1 METKPWALH
10 LKNLYEEAS
19 VREISSEDKL
29 VIFSDLHMGNGSK
42 RDVFKKNAA
51 LFLKILKQVYLKND
65 FHLILNG
72 DVEELHKFHLHRIL
86 NSWHGVYDL
95 FDQFRKRDR
104 LTKIIGNHD
113 RLLMAEQNYPFA
125 DQLMN
130 AIRLQLND
138 IPFFLFHSDQASDF
152 YIKYNH
158 FSGFLLRYIAN
169 PLYIHPTSV
178 AYHSMRR
185 FLVEKRVY
193 DFSRMHKIISIIG
206 HTHRPLFE
214 SFSKVDF
221 LKYKIEQLCR
231 DYDHADKGTRQT
243 IEKEISE
250 FKAELQTMLKKRGRK
265 ELSSYVYN
273 ADYVLPC
280 VFNSGTV
287 TGRRG
292 ITGIE
297 IRDGRIALIHWFDDR
312 KLRKYFKLYDNQPEE
327 FCGSGC
333 YRMVLKEDSL
343 NYIYNR
349 IKLLA

>member
-1 METKPWALH
+1 METKPWMLH
-10 LKNLYEEAS
+10 LKNLYEEAPLY
-19 VREISSEDKL
+19 RISTGDRL
-29 VIFSDLHMGNGSK
+29 IIFSDLHMGNGSK

-51 LFLKILKQVYLKND
+51 LFLMILKQYYLEKG
-65 FHLILNG
+65 FQLILNG
-72 DVEELHKFHLHRIL
+72 DVEELHKFNLHRIQT
-86 NSWHGVYDL
+86 SWHAVYDL
-95 FDQFRKRDR
+95 FDQFNKQDR
-104 LTKIIGNHD
+104 LIKIIGNHD
-113 RLLMAEQNYPFA
+113 RLLKSERNYPLA
-125 DQLMN
+125 HRLVD

-152 YIKYNH
+152 YVKYNH

-169 PLYIHPTSV
+169 PLYIHATSV
-178 AYHSMRR
+178 AYHSMRQ

-193 DFSRMHKIISIIG
+193 EFSRLHQIISIIG

-231 DYDHADKGTRQT
+231 DYDLADARTRQS
-243 IEKEISE
+243 IEEEISV
-250 FKAELQTMLKKRGRK
+250 FKDELQIKLRKRGHK

-273 ADYVLPC
+273 ADYILPC

-297 IRDGRIALIHWFDDR
+297 IQGGRIALVHWFDDR
-312 KLRKYFKLYDNQPEE
+312 KLKKYFKLYDNQPEE
-327 FCGSGC
+327 SCHSGC

-343 NYIYNR
+343 SYIYNR